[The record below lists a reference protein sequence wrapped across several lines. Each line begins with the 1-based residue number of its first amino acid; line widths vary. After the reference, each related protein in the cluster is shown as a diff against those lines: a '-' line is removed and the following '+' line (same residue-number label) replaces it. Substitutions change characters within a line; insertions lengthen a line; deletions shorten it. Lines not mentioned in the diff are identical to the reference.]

1 MNLWQKRRRAID
13 RDTRKLTTEG
23 TNLSSRQDRTTGV
36 QVCANRT
43 EPKAGRRKTVKQ
55 IGWIGA
61 AADRWS
67 ASRCL
72 RSDHKTRL

>member
-1 MNLWQKRRRAID
+1 VNLWQKRRRAID

-23 TNLSSRQDRTTGV
+23 TNLGSRQDRTAGV

-55 IGWIGA
+55 ISWIGA
-61 AADRWS
+61 AADRWF
-67 ASRCL
+67 AVECL
-72 RSDHKTRL
+72 RSDHKTGL